1 MFLNVQMYFII
12 LETDDEQFTLSMKK
26 KSLHVTI
33 NWCWTLEGVGL
44 YGQ

>member
-26 KSLHVTI
+26 NHCMSPLTGAEH
-33 NWCWTLEGVGL
+33 
-44 YGQ
+44 